1 MRISVIIPAHN
12 ARSTLGE
19 AIESVRAQTLPAAE
33 IVVVDDGSTDDTAAV
48 AAGFQDVRL
57 VRRPNGG
64 PGAAYNSG
72 IEVSQGDLV
81 AFLDA
86 DDIMAPMA
94 LAEHVQN
101 LTAHPAAD
109 ASVGHV
115 SEFVSPDLPSEV
127 AARLRPRPTYV
138 GWLAGAT
145 MVRLSLLERTGS
157 FLATLHV
164 GAWIDWVDRARLAG
178 GRFELTPRILLRR
191 RLRPGTLSASS
202 RRDADLIALGRL
214 ALQRRRE
221 QDR

>member
-115 SEFVSPDLPSEV
+115 SEFVSHPLALAVLAVLLLIAIAGGMFVVPLYAFLTTKVDPGQAARTV
-127 AARLRPRPTYV
+127 AANNIVNSAAMVV
-138 GWLAGAT
+138 GSLLAVSLSALGVPITEQLLLSAAMCIVSAWLA
-145 MVRLSLLERTGS
+145 LILY
-157 FLATLHV
+157 
-164 GAWIDWVDRARLAG
+164 RAEKPEA
-178 GRFELTPRILLRR
+178 
-191 RLRPGTLSASS
+191 AV
-202 RRDADLIALGRL
+202 A
-214 ALQRRRE
+214 
-221 QDR
+221 